1 MSNRFSRAAADAAR
15 RSFSAHR
22 QLRQVTVLDK
32 ASSEINHDAVA
43 RTVELAFLKIQ
54 VSLLREG
61 SIEADLDGARIQGV
75 AGSLRIQLDGAR
87 HRVVIYL

>member
-1 MSNRFSRAAADAAR
+1 MLEPTPSSRLRDVFNRFSRAAADAAR

-43 RTVELAFLKIQ
+43 RTVELHSKAAGDALNPCAVEIGFDTAFAQ
-54 VSLLREG
+54 R
-61 SIEADLDGARIQGV
+61 
-75 AGSLRIQLDGAR
+75 
-87 HRVVIYL
+87 